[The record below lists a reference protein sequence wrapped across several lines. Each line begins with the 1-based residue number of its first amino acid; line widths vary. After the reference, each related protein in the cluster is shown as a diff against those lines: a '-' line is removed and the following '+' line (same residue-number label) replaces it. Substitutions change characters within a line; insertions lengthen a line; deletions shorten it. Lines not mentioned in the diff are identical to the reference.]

1 MELPQLRWSMN
12 ISAREVVVLGVVR
25 GDINA
30 SERVDLRSEG
40 SLSGDVIRQHI
51 TIGDGAFFKGIVDI
65 QKLGQ
70 GNDGNGGR
78 PNFERR
84 VARERRS

>member
-40 SLSGDVIRQHI
+40 SLSGDVIRHH
-51 TIGDGAFFKGIVDI
+51 DWRWS
-65 QKLGQ
+65 LL
-70 GNDGNGGR
+70 
-78 PNFERR
+78 
-84 VARERRS
+84 